1 MVVLTFLVGISED
14 SGYFRLRIKGCVNIQ
29 IMFSLNDLLPSL
41 IDLIFAHVEL
51 SSAFQM
57 ESMTLSIRNANIG
70 ANVRSQRNS
79 NII

>member
-1 MVVLTFLVGISED
+1 M
-14 SGYFRLRIKGCVNIQ
+14 NIQ

-51 SSAFQM
+51 SPAFQM

-70 ANVRSQRNS
+70 ANVRSQRNA